1 MILSALKTVALAGL
15 LLPAAARFPEIDIA
29 KLCSGVSVFGPRDK
43 ALSVCRRTEGEARDH
58 LRALWPTLEASDKS
72 VCLGGA
78 ELGVAVS
85 YVDIAGCIDMSRELR
100 REKSLPPKASVPPQ

>member
-1 MILSALKTVALAGL
+1 MTITTLKAVALAGS
-15 LLPAAARFPEIDIA
+15 LLPVAARFPEIDIA
-29 KLCSGVSVFGPRDK
+29 KLCSGVSVFGPSDK
-43 ALSVCRRTEGEARDH
+43 AMSVCRRTEGEARDH
-58 LRALWPTLEASDKS
+58 LRALWPKLEASDKS

-100 REKSLPPKASVPPQ
+100 REKSLPPKKSIPPQ

>member
-1 MILSALKTVALAGL
+1 MIIAALRTAALAGL
-15 LLPAAARFPEIDIA
+15 IFQASARFPEIDIA
-29 KLCSGVSVFGPRDK
+29 KLCADVSVFGPRDK
-43 ALSVCRRTEGEARDH
+43 ATGVCRRTEAEARDH
-58 LRALWPTLEASDKS
+58 LRALWPKLEAGDKS

-100 REKSLPPKASVPPQ
+100 REKSLPPKTSVPPQ